1 MFRAVRPRLT
11 AVSRGRLA
19 EGATLRITSLAALA
33 ALACCGKS
41 DVKNGGLAG
50 SAETPQVV
58 PKPTFTVFGLA
69 EMRGQIGPCGCTSD
83 PLGDISRT
91 AKLVVDARAAGPT
104 LVVDAGSLLYSKSP
118 IPLHQ
123 ESQEELKADLLVRTY
138 KDRLQSA
145 AVGIGHADLVK
156 GPAKLRFPRQA
167 VNIAGAET
175 APPQVVAIGGT
186 QVGVFGVV
194 TADAVTGVE
203 VKEPVAAA
211 KAAVADL
218 KKRGAQVVIGL
229 VQATTRRDAATL
241 VREIGGIDLAIAGLG
256 INTPEPERVVH
267 EAQKINDSW
276 LVVPANRGQ
285 VLARLDVTVRGPGPF
300 VDAGGVG
307 AAKAKIATIDQ
318 QLATLDA
325 DIARFKADP
334 NADKSFVSQKIEE
347 RAGLQGQRERLKKQP
362 FDIPKT
368 GNYFTLEMIRV
379 SKGLACD
386 KVVHD
391 DVTAF
396 YRASGEANVKAAAGV
411 KPPPAAKGQPGYVGD
426 DACADCH
433 EDAVE
438 FWKKTRHA
446 GAWKTLV
453 DRGQQFDYD
462 CIGCHVTGWAEKGGA
477 NLAFNEPLRD
487 VQCETCH
494 GPASIHLAKLGEEKP
509 VSVKRAPPEAL
520 CLTQCHTKEHSDT
533 FEWKAYMRDVT
544 GPGHG
549 PVFREKLGDG
559 PTGAQLRKAALDKA
573 GRTLGAGCAR

>member
-1 MFRAVRPRLT
+1 MF
-11 AVSRGRLA
+11 RGRLA
-19 EGATLRITSLAALA
+19 LAALT

-41 DVKNGGLAG
+41 DVKNGGVAG
-50 SAETPQVV
+50 SADPTQVV
-58 PKPTFTVFGLA
+58 PRPTFTVFGLA

-91 AKLVVDARAAGPT
+91 AKIIVDTRAAGPT
-104 LVVDAGSLLYSKSP
+104 IVVDAGSLLYSKSP
-118 IPLHQ
+118 VPLHQ
-123 ESQEELKADLLVRTY
+123 EAQEELKADLLVRTY
-138 KDRLQSA
+138 KDRLQAA

-167 VNIAGAET
+167 VNVTGET
-175 APPQVVAIGGT
+175 APPQVIALGGT

-194 TADAVTGVE
+194 TPDAAPGMTVQ
-203 VKEPVAAA
+203 EPVAAS

-229 VQATTRRDAATL
+229 IQAPTKRDAAKL

-256 INTPEPERVVH
+256 INTPEPERVEN

-300 VDAGGVG
+300 ADAGGVG
-307 AAKAKIATIDQ
+307 AAKAKLETIDH

-325 DIARFKADP
+325 DIAKFQADP
-334 NADKSFVSQKIEE
+334 TADKAFVSQKIEE
-347 RAGLQGQRERLKKQP
+347 RATLRSQRERLKKQP

-386 KVVHD
+386 KIVHD

-396 YRASGEANVKAAAGV
+396 YRAAGEANVKAAAGI
-411 KPPPAAKGQPGYVGD
+411 KPPPPAKGQPSYVGD
-426 DACADCH
+426 DGCADCH

-446 GAWKTLV
+446 AAWKTLV

-462 CIGCHVTGWAEKGGA
+462 CINCHVTGWAEKGGA

-509 VSVKRAPPEAL
+509 VSVRRAPPEAL

-549 PVFREKLGDG
+549 PLFREKLGDG

>member
-1 MFRAVRPRLT
+1 MF
-11 AVSRGRLA
+11 RGRLA
-19 EGATLRITSLAALA
+19 LAALT

-41 DVKNGGLAG
+41 DVKNGGVAG
-50 SAETPQVV
+50 SADPTQVV
-58 PKPTFTVFGLA
+58 PRPTFTVFGLA

-91 AKLVVDARAAGPT
+91 AKIIVDTRAAGPT
-104 LVVDAGSLLYSKSP
+104 IVVDAGSLLYSKSP
-118 IPLHQ
+118 VPLHQ
-123 ESQEELKADLLVRTY
+123 EAQEELKADLLVRTY
-138 KDRLQSA
+138 KDRLQAA

-167 VNIAGAET
+167 VNVTGET
-175 APPQVVAIGGT
+175 APPQVIALGGT

-194 TADAVTGVE
+194 TPDAAPGMTVQ
-203 VKEPVAAA
+203 EPVAAS

-229 VQATTRRDAATL
+229 IQAPTKRDAAKL

-256 INTPEPERVVH
+256 INTPEPERVEN

-300 VDAGGVG
+300 ADAGGVG
-307 AAKAKIATIDQ
+307 AAKAKLETIDH

-325 DIARFKADP
+325 DIAKFQADP
-334 NADKSFVSQKIEE
+334 TADKAFVSQKIEE
-347 RAGLQGQRERLKKQP
+347 RATLRSRRERLKKQP

-386 KVVHD
+386 KIVHD

-396 YRASGEANVKAAAGV
+396 YRAAGEANVKAAAGI
-411 KPPPAAKGQPGYVGD
+411 KPPPPAKGQPSYVGD
-426 DACADCH
+426 DGCADCH

-446 GAWKTLV
+446 AAWKTLV

-462 CIGCHVTGWAEKGGA
+462 CINCHVTGWAEKGGA

-509 VSVKRAPPEAL
+509 VSVRRAPPEAL

-549 PVFREKLGDG
+549 PLFREKLGDG

>member
-1 MFRAVRPRLT
+1 MFRAVRSPW
-11 AVSRGRLA
+11 G
-19 EGATLRITSLAALA
+19 LAALA

-41 DVKNGGLAG
+41 DVKNGGVTG
-50 SAETPQVV
+50 SGDGPQVV

-83 PLGDISRT
+83 PLGDLSRT

-123 ESQEELKADLLVRTY
+123 ESQEELKADLQVRTY
-138 KDRLQSA
+138 QQRLQA
-145 AVGIGHADLVK
+145 TAVGIGHADLVK
-156 GPAKLRFPRQA
+156 GADKLRFPRQA
-167 VNIAGAET
+167 VNLSGDKLAAAPQLVTMGGA
-175 APPQVVAIGGT
+175 

-194 TADAVTGVE
+194 APEAITGIQAG
-203 VKEPVAAA
+203 EPVAAA
-211 KAAVADL
+211 KAAIADL

-229 VQATTRRDAATL
+229 VQAPTKRDAAKL

-256 INTPEPERVVH
+256 INTPEPERVEN

-285 VLARLDVTVRGPGPF
+285 VLARLDVTVRGPGTF

-307 AAKAKIATIDQ
+307 AAKAKLETIDE
-318 QLATLDA
+318 QLAGLDA
-325 DIARFKADP
+325 DLKRFEADP
-334 NADKSFVSQKIEE
+334 AADKAFIAQKRAE
-347 RAGLQGQRERLKKQP
+347 RADLAKQREHLKTQP
-362 FDIPKT
+362 FAIPKT

-386 KVVHD
+386 KTVHD

-396 YRASGEANVKAAAGV
+396 YRAAGEANVKAAAGSKV
-411 KPPPAAKGQPGYVGD
+411 PPPAKGQPGFVGD
-426 DACADCH
+426 DGCADCH

-477 NLAFNEPLRD
+477 TLAFNEPLRD
-487 VQCETCH
+487 IQCETCH

-509 VSVKRAPPEAL
+509 ISVRRAPPETMCA
-520 CLTQCHTKEHSDT
+520 TQCHTKEHSDT
-533 FEWKAYMRDVT
+533 FEWKAYMRDIT

-549 PVFREKLGDG
+549 PAFREKLGDG